1 MVINS
6 AVYIPK
12 LTEQREIL
20 NILNSGD
27 KELMTTLFDSL
38 RTLFKIYLSNSNG
51 YSGDEVMKSFY
62 KEVKFFYSYKNGE
75 MKKKYLNSEE
85 FKEINIKNELENIIK
100 NYDIIISLHC
110 KQIFPR
116 KLVNS
121 VKCINVHPGFNP
133 YNRGWYPQVFSII
146 NKLDCG
152 VTIHYIDEYL
162 DHGRVLFQEKVKMYD
177 WDTSLSLYNRIQEK
191 EVELLKENLYE
202 ILTKDLRGIEVEEGN
217 LNTLKDFNKLCEINL
232 NEKVTMKEAIDRL
245 RALSHGDYKNAYFI
259 SNGEK
264 VFLKLDIEKED
275 K

>member
-1 MVINS
+1 
-6 AVYIPK
+6 
-12 LTEQREIL
+12 
-20 NILNSGD
+20 
-27 KELMTTLFDSL
+27 
-38 RTLFKIYLSNSNG
+38 
-51 YSGDEVMKSFY
+51 
-62 KEVKFFYSYKNGE
+62 
-75 MKKKYLNSEE
+75 
-85 FKEINIKNELENIIK
+85 
-100 NYDIIISLHC
+100 
-110 KQIFPR
+110 
-116 KLVNS
+116 
-121 VKCINVHPGFNP
+121 
-133 YNRGWYPQVFSII
+133 
-146 NKLDCG
+146 
-152 VTIHYIDEYL
+152 
-162 DHGRVLFQEKVKMYD
+162 MYD